1 MRRLL
6 VLAALAAAVSATA
19 VAAAPPIHCVTDY
32 NDPVA
37 GQYNLKDS
45 VNCIH
50 PIVP

>member
-6 VLAALAAAVSATA
+6 ALAVLATA
-19 VAAAPPIHCVTDY
+19 VAAPVANAALPTRCVTDY

-50 PIVP
+50 PIMP